1 MSKSALFFAF
11 CTMGIAF
18 YPHTG
23 WAETIESFYKGKTIT
38 IVVST
43 GVGGVFD
50 LTARTVAKYMP
61 RYIPGKPTVIV
72 KNMPGGGHVLATNFM
87 FSQAAKDGTFMALVN
102 NGMPLHQALDGR
114 GVRFDA

>member
-1 MSKSALFFAF
+1 MSKSTSFSVFCALGAVL
-11 CTMGIAF
+11 CLPPAR
-18 YPHTG
+18 
-23 WAETIESFYKGKTIT
+23 AETIESFYKGKTVT

-61 RYIPGKPTVIV
+61 KYIPGNPTMIV

-87 FSQAAKDGTFMALVN
+87 FNQAAKDGTYLALVS
-102 NGMPLHQALDGR
+102 NGA
-114 GVRFDA
+114 AA